1 MGASSPA
8 STAYCRVGIWAWLS
22 FLSAALTAFTT
33 QAPPSVGAGRSNIP
47 YVAAKS
53 IVDALSSDQLPVDL
67 RSKTPAE
74 RESTWPDWVAVRDRD
89 IRARL
94 AMGDE
99 DSVFNLTLFGTTF
112 TNQRPLTERDIA
124 DAADGRAMRDIV
136 GLRIRDVIRGLKSPG
151 TNEQLDFAR
160 AVAGRQPIDLT
171 AADAERRLRN
181 WLEEGTARVI
191 AEYRRHADLVGSP
204 ASSDAER
211 STLFRDRGLS
221 SDTSIFPGF
230 GIEQTLAVLRANAL
244 VATGSVHRV
253 AIVGPGLD
261 FADKRQGYDFY
272 PLQTIQPYAV
282 IDSLI
287 RLGLALPD
295 QIRVTTFDVSPRV
308 NHHLEEARQ
317 RADAGGAYVL
327 NLPQRADL
335 FGWSPYLISYWA
347 NLGDRIGTAIPPA
360 VTPPDTVQVKMRTVR
375 VRADIVKAIV
385 PDDLDIVVQRLD
397 SLASGDLFDVIIA
410 TNVLVYYSVFEQS
423 LALGNVATML
433 RPGGLFLSNQ
443 FVEPLPS
450 IPMELLGHT
459 DVPMGFTAAP
469 KGGLSS
475 EPVGDRFFSY
485 RRVGPSPPGRAPH

>member
-1 MGASSPA
+1 MGGSCPA
-8 STAYCRVGIWAWLS
+8 LIAVCRVGI
-22 FLSAALTAFTT
+22 SASLLCLFAAPTAFTT
-33 QAPPSVGAGRSNIP
+33 QAPPSTGTRRANIP
-47 YVAAKS
+47 YAAAGS
-53 IVDALSSDQLPVDL
+53 IVDALPPGHLPIEL

-74 RESTWPDWVAVRDRD
+74 RESAWPDWVAGRDRD

-94 AMGDE
+94 ATGDE

-112 TNQRPLTERDIA
+112 TDQRPLTERDIA
-124 DAADGRAMRDIV
+124 DMAGGQAMPDIV
-136 GLRIRDVIRGLKSPG
+136 RLRIRDLIRGLKSPG
-151 TNEQLDFAR
+151 TKERLDFAR

-171 AADAERRLRN
+171 AADAERRLGT
-181 WLEEGTARVI
+181 WLEKGTARVI
-191 AEYRRHADLVGSP
+191 AEYGRHADLIDGP
-204 ASSDAER
+204 ASSDAAR

-221 SDTSIFPGF
+221 SDTSILPGF
-230 GIEQTLAVLRANAL
+230 GIEQTLGVLMTNAL
-244 VATGSVHRV
+244 VAAGSVHRV

-272 PLQTIQPYAV
+272 PVQTIQPFAV

-287 RLGLALPD
+287 KLGLASPD

-308 NHHLEEARQ
+308 NHHLEAARQ
-317 RADAGGAYVL
+317 RADAGGAYLL

-360 VTPPDTVQVKMRTVR
+360 VTPPARMQVEMRTVR

-397 SLASGDLFDVIIA
+397 SLASGDLFDLIIA
-410 TNVLVYYSVFEQS
+410 TNVLVYYGVFEQS
-423 LALGNVATML
+423 LALSNVATMM

-443 FVEPLPS
+443 FVQPLPS

-459 DVPMGFTAAP
+459 DVPMGSAAAAKRGRSP
-469 KGGLSS
+469 

-485 RRVGPSPPGRAPH
+485 RRRAPGPQQNR

>member
-151 TNEQLDFAR
+151 TNERLDFAR